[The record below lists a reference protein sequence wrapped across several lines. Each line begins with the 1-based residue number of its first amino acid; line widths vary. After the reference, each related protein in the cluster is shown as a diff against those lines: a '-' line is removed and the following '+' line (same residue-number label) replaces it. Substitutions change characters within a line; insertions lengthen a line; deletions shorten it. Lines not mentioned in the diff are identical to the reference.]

1 MKSRIEMK
9 PIAVVFILLYVWT
22 LTSIA
27 NTTANATEPTKCST
41 TGLQELSTKEMRS
54 KLTHTQSIEP
64 PCCGRNLKLNGTLV
78 LLVVVGEAGDVS
90 CVELVSGDPM
100 IVDSAIRSVAKWRF
114 KPYRAAGQAKT
125 FYGRLAIRF
134 RATDRAVVFKVID
147 QGPATPSTPT
157 TP

>member
-1 MKSRIEMK
+1 
-9 PIAVVFILLYVWT
+9 VVFILLYVWT
-22 LTSIA
+22 LTSVGNTAA
-27 NTTANATEPTKCST
+27 NQATEPTKCST

-54 KLTHTQSIEP
+54 KLTHTQSIET
-64 PCCGRNLKLNGTLV
+64 PCCGRNLNLKGTLV
-78 LLVVVGEAGDVS
+78 LLVGVGETGDVS
-90 CVELVSGDPM
+90 CVELVSGHPM

-147 QGPATPSTPT
+147 EAPATLSTPT
-157 TP
+157 TR